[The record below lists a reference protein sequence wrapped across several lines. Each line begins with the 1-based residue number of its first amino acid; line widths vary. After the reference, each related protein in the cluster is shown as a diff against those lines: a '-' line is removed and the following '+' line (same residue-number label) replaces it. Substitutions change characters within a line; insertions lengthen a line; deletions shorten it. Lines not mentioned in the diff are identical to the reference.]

1 MIEFQRKLPPAP
13 RPTPPQIFHPTSHL
27 AGEWA
32 SLYPGLTMINAL
44 TPGVKTFSS
53 LSIHFPLQDYEQI
66 KARNWVLFLDT
77 TALTVNDTE

>member
-1 MIEFQRKLPPAP
+1 MIEFQEKLPSAP
-13 RPTPPQIFHPTSHL
+13 CPTPTQVFHPTSHL
-27 AGEWA
+27 AGEWS
-32 SLYPGLTMINAL
+32 SLHPGLTMINAL
-44 TPGVKTFSS
+44 AAWVKTFSP